1 MPSDAPIH
9 RRQRRGF
16 TRVEVVAVV
25 AIIVLVNVFLLGGL
39 RIMREQGRIEHCISN
54 LKSLGT
60 ALYTYLP
67 ESGDTFP
74 IPPHVP
80 ATEVGRSQVVW
91 APGKIGVHRGRADD
105 PKAGETTDS
114 DTEMSVTR
122 CYWMLVQSKIALPD
136 SFICPSSG
144 DRANDEGDSGNLWDF
159 RSWNECSYGYQVPY
173 GKIGLP
179 RSSLDQRMAV
189 SADKGP
195 FGAALEAGMPNP
207 GICMPGVD
215 SGDSAWRPW
224 NSPNHKGRGQ
234 GVLYADAHAEFKT
247 TPLAGV
253 KSDNIYTRW
262 SDATGGGADINVR
275 IHGTPPTGREAPFS
289 QTDSLIYP

>member
-1 MPSDAPIH
+1 MESVQ
-9 RRQRRGF
+9 RMRCRERRGF
-16 TRVEVVAVV
+16 TRIEVVVV
-25 AIIVLVNVFLLGGL
+25 AAIIALLVAVLSVGV
-39 RIMREQGRIEHCISN
+39 RITRERGRIEQCINN

-60 ALYTYLP
+60 ALYTYVP

-91 APGKIGVHRGRADD
+91 APGKIGLHRGRADD

-114 DTEMSVTR
+114 DAEMSISR
-122 CYWMLVQSKIALPD
+122 CYWMLIQCNIALPE

-144 DRANDEGDSGNLWDF
+144 DRANDESNPGNLWDF

-179 RSSLDQRMAV
+179 RSDCDQRMAI

-207 GICMPGVD
+207 GVTMPGV
-215 SGDSAWRPW
+215 GNRDSAWRPW

-247 TPLAGV
+247 TPIVGV
-253 KSDNIYTRW
+253 AQDNIYTRW

-289 QTDSLIYP
+289 NTESLIYP